1 MKEQKTGFD
10 KIIARIKNN
19 RVLAVVIVL
28 GTIMIAV
35 SAFTDAAQNLWSV
48 VTKEKEP
55 APVNISSEWVT
66 GVLTNGFDEN
76 DTYRLFFTFKV
87 EGVLLSG
94 TTHVGDIT
102 ATWQSVEPL
111 LASGLQGMVYLEM
124 LSVNARFSCCMK
136 RHRMIG

>member
-1 MKEQKTGFD
+1 MKEQKTRFD

-28 GTIMIAV
+28 GTIIIAV

-48 VTKEKEP
+48 ITKEKEP
-55 APVNISSEWVT
+55 APVNIS
-66 GVLTNGFDEN
+66 
-76 DTYRLFFTFKV
+76 
-87 EGVLLSG
+87 
-94 TTHVGDIT
+94 IT

-124 LSVNARFSCCMK
+124 RSVNPRFSCCMK
-136 RHRMIG
+136 KHRMIG